1 MLNLE
6 EAVKSKKELL
16 ENNDFDFED
25 ILEIEKTTV
34 KSYNTGREQISFE
47 LALALGGPNIWAT
60 ISENRATI
68 SGYWGGSAYSE
79 AIENENL
86 YDYLLEM
93 CC

>member
-25 ILEIEKTTV
+25 ILEIKKTTV

-60 ISENRATI
+60 ISEDRATI
-68 SGYWGGSAYSE
+68 SGYSE
-79 AIENENL
+79 AVENENL

-93 CC
+93 CY

>member
-16 ENNDFDFED
+16 EKEDFDFED
-25 ILEIEKTTV
+25 ILETKKTTV

-47 LALALGGPNIWAT
+47 LALALGGPNIWAK

-79 AIENENL
+79 AIENDNL

-93 CC
+93 CY

>member
-1 MLNLE
+1 MLDLKE
-6 EAVKSKKELL
+6 SVKSKKELL
-16 ENNDFDFED
+16 EKEDFDFED
-25 ILEIEKTTV
+25 ILEIKKTTV

-79 AIENENL
+79 AIENDNL

-93 CC
+93 CY

>member
-16 ENNDFDFED
+16 EKEDFDFED
-25 ILEIEKTTV
+25 ILEIKKTTV
-34 KSYNTGREQISFE
+34 RSYNTGREQISFE
-47 LALALGGPNIWAT
+47 LALALGGPNIWAK

-79 AIENENL
+79 TIENDNL
-86 YDYLLEM
+86 YDHLLEM
-93 CC
+93 CY

>member
-25 ILEIEKTTV
+25 ILEIKKTTV

-79 AIENENL
+79 AIENDNL

-93 CC
+93 CY